1 MKTRIKLW
9 LTEDGKSLIGDGK
22 AALLI
27 AIDEEKSLNLA
38 CKKINISY
46 KRAWQMLKNI
56 EKSAGQPVV
65 TSIRG
70 GRNQGTFLTDY
81 AKEILAEYEAR
92 KKIINETVNDKTFFE
107 GVGLKITARNQIV
120 GKVVDVEDGDIIS
133 KVKISIEPT
142 VVTSVITREAVEK
155 LGIKKGDKVLAII
168 KSTEVMI
175 GKSLKSKSNDT
186 RHSDLN
192 S

>member
-1 MKTRIKLW
+1 MIFDNKVNKMKARIKLW

-27 AIDEEKSLNLA
+27 AIDEEKSLNRA

-70 GRNQGTFLTDY
+70 GKNQGTFLTEY
-81 AKEILAEYEAR
+81 AKEILAEYEAQ
-92 KKIINETVNDKTFFE
+92 KKIIHETVNDEKFWE
-107 GVGLKITARNQIV
+107 GVGLKITARNQIA
-120 GKVVDVEDGDIIS
+120 GKVVDVEEGDIIS

-155 LGIKKGDKVLAII
+155 LDIKKGDQVLAIV

-175 GKSLKSKSNDT
+175 GKTL
-186 RHSDLN
+186 
-192 S
+192 